1 MLSNYFKIALRN
13 LFKFKGYAGINILG
27 LAIGLACCLL
37 IVQYVRYEWSYD
49 QHHRNGEDI
58 YRVSTTFRVGER
70 SEKTGTTP
78 SPLAFAIKQDF
89 PEVVESARVFKA
101 PGVDKFVLKTG
112 DRAFTEEKGVYADST
127 FFRLLTYDFVAGDPE
142 HALDE
147 PFSAVLSRRLAGK
160 LFGNENPI
168 GKVVDIESLWGEAPY
183 TVTGVFDQ
191 DAHQSHIEANLY
203 ISSMSGDVGRR
214 FYRLEE
220 WGGNN
225 LFYTYIQL
233 RPGTSPKALEE
244 KLPAWLEGYAGDRL
258 RQLGFSKEH
267 FLEPVGDIY
276 LRPET
281 SNPVGPVGSLS
292 YLYILG
298 SIAAF
303 ILFIACINFMNLAT
317 AKATVRAQEVGI
329 RKVIGATRA
338 TLLKQFLSE
347 ALLYTCFAI
356 VLAYAVANLA
366 LPVFNQLMGRELTA
380 NLVQDRVLLLVLL
393 GFVLLTAGLAGGYP
407 AAYLSSFSPTQI
419 FQGNLGSQLS
429 AQRVRKGL
437 VAVQFVVSIAL
448 IQGILVIHQQMQYI
462 RNKNLGFDKEQKII
476 IPYHSEA
483 SYANFTAFKNEILK
497 EGLATAA
504 GGTSSYPGSFN
515 IEDMI
520 MYGEGQVSEEGHHA
534 FMTYIDPDYLRL
546 MQFEL
551 AEGRFFDRNRIADT
565 ARATVINETLARGL
579 GYTPESAVGK
589 RMFFNWGEE
598 QYSFRIIGVAKDFH
612 ASSLHRKIDG
622 CAFFWDNREAHN
634 FLVANVQMGRLDET
648 TGRLEALW
656 NRLNPDAPFEYYF
669 LDEELQQ
676 NYLADRRMGGL
687 VLWGT
692 LLAIFVSC
700 LGLLGLATFSAER
713 RAREISVRKVLGAT
727 VANIVAL
734 LSKDFLRLV
743 LIAFVLATPLA
754 WYFMNGWLQEFEY
767 HIAMPWW
774 AFGLAG
780 ALSVAIAFA
789 AIGWQALRAARA
801 NPAGALRSE

>member
-13 LFKFKGYAGINILG
+13 LLKFKGYAGINILG

-37 IVQYVRYEWSYD
+37 IVQYIRYEWSYD
-49 QHHRNGEDI
+49 QHHQNGEDI

-70 SEKTGTTP
+70 SEKTGATP
-78 SPLAFAIKQDF
+78 SPLVFAIKKDF
-89 PEVVESARVFKA
+89 PEVVESTRAFKA
-101 PGVDKFVLKTG
+101 PGVDKYILKVNG
-112 DRAFTEEKGVYADST
+112 QAFTEEDGLYADST
-127 FFRLLTYDFVAGDPE
+127 FFRLLTCDFIAGDPE

-147 PFSAVLSRRLAGK
+147 PFSVVLSRRLAK
-160 LFGNENPI
+160 RLFGDKAAN
-168 GKVVDIESLWGEAPY
+168 GQALTIESPWGRDLY

-191 DAHQSHIEANLY
+191 DTYRSHIDAEFYL
-203 ISSMSGDVGRR
+203 SSMSGNVGRR

-233 RPGTSPKALEE
+233 RPGSSPEALED

-276 LRPET
+276 LRSEA

-347 ALLYTCFAI
+347 AFLYACFAI
-356 VLAYAVANLA
+356 VLAYAIANLA

-380 NLVQDRVLLLVLL
+380 NLAQDSTLLLLLL
-393 GFVLLTAGLAGGYP
+393 GFILLTTLLAGGYP

-419 FQGNLGSQLS
+419 FQGKLGSQLS

-448 IQGILVIHQQMQYI
+448 IQGILVINQQMKYI
-462 RNKNLGFDKEQKII
+462 RNKNLGFNKEQKII
-476 IPYHSEA
+476 IPHHNEA
-483 SYANFTAFKNEILK
+483 SYANFAALKNEILK
-497 EGLATAA
+497 DGQVIAA
-504 GGTSSYPGSFN
+504 GGASSYPGAFN
-515 IEDMI
+515 AEDMI
-520 MYGEGQVSEEGHHA
+520 MYGEGQVSEQGRHA
-534 FMTYIDPDYLRL
+534 FMAYIDPDYLGL
-546 MQFEL
+546 MEFEL
-551 AEGRFFDRNRIADT
+551 TEGRFFDRSRIADT
-565 ARATVINETLARGL
+565 VQAVVINETLARGL

-598 QYSFRIIGVAKDFH
+598 RYSFNIIGVAKDFH
-612 ASSLHRKIDG
+612 ATSLRREIDG
-622 CAFFWDNREAHN
+622 YAFFWDNREAHN
-634 FLVANVQMGRLDET
+634 FLVADVEMADVAGTVARI
-648 TGRLEALW
+648 EAIW

-676 NYLADRRMGGL
+676 NYLADQRMGGL

-700 LGLLGLATFSAER
+700 LGLLGLAAFSAER

-743 LIAFVLATPLA
+743 IIAFVLATPLA

-767 HIAMPWW
+767 HVAMPWW

-780 ALSVAIAFA
+780 VLSVAIAFA

-801 NPAGALRSE
+801 NPAEALRSE